1 MTTNGIGC
9 PLCKGRMSLGRTDV
23 TFRRGRSVVVVES
36 IPALVCENCGEASID
51 VVASKAAYE
60 IAEREIA
67 RGAALEFC
75 TYAA

>member
-1 MTTNGIGC
+1 MTTYGIRC
-9 PLCKGRMSLGRTDV
+9 PLCKGRMKLGRTDV

-51 VVASKAAYE
+51 TSVSKTAYE
-60 IAEREIA
+60 IAEREIV
-67 RGAALEFC
+67 RGAALEFR